1 MVNQGVNS
9 PEADRQAERPNTPA
23 SLSSEPARDIFF
35 MATHE
40 VSDQN
45 NSHQGV
51 KQSQLCA
58 VESHATTSTSFV
70 VDTGANRHL
79 IRDISLF
86 TELQMDKSHN
96 SHTIRL
102 ANGTTDTGIVR
113 GSGKA
118 SFKLHDNNG
127 NVRRIILMDAL
138 FVPNFQHNIISV
150 MAATRNGVAF
160 KFCENGAMMEVPD
173 GTSFNITPT
182 NKLYELHCE
191 Q

>member
-9 PEADRQAERPNTPA
+9 PEGNRQAERPNTPA

-150 MAATRNGVAF
+150 MTATRNGVAF
-160 KFCENGAMMEVPD
+160 KFCENGAVMEVPD

-182 NKLYELHCE
+182 NKLYELH
-191 Q
+191 